1 VNADRSSATGAIMR
15 SAGVFILA
23 FVASAIAGMLAYAA
37 VSLLPDWDDAA
48 GRGLGEAYRALLTA
62 AYVIL
67 SIILYGF
74 AAWRRDRERHLKRA
88 LRILFLVPFLIAGL
102 GALDN
107 GFQHIDWLR
116 EAVALVQMFTPLW
129 IVALVQ
135 WLILHT
141 FLSRQ
146 TADAATASASPTTA

>member
-1 VNADRSSATGAIMR
+1 MR

-48 GRGLGEAYRALLTA
+48 GRGLGEAYRALLIA

-74 AAWRRDRERHLKRA
+74 AAWRRDCARHLKRA
-88 LRILFLVPFLIAGL
+88 LRILFLVPFLIAVL
-102 GALDN
+102 GAIDN
-107 GFQHIDWLR
+107 GLHHIDWLR
-116 EAVALVQMFTPLW
+116 EAVSLVQMFTPLW

-141 FLSRQ
+141 YLSRQ
-146 TADAATASASPTTA
+146 TACAATASASPTTA

>member
-1 VNADRSSATGAIMR
+1 MR

-23 FVASAIAGMLAYAA
+23 FIASAVAGMLAFAA

-48 GRGLGEAYRALLTA
+48 GRGLGEAFRVLLTA

-74 AAWRRDRERHLKRA
+74 AAWRRDRARHLKRA
-88 LRILFLVPFLIAGL
+88 LRILFLAPFLIVVL
-102 GALDN
+102 GVIDN
-107 GFQHIDWLR
+107 GMHHIDWLR
-116 EAVALVQMFTPLW
+116 EAVGMVQMFVPLW

-141 FLSRQ
+141 YLSRQ
-146 TADAATASASPTTA
+146 TADADTLSASPKIA

>member
-1 VNADRSSATGAIMR
+1 MR

-23 FVASAIAGMLAYAA
+23 FIASAVAGMLAFAV

-48 GRGLGEAYRALLTA
+48 GRGLGEAFRVLLTA

-74 AAWRRDRERHLKRA
+74 AAWRRDRARHFKRA
-88 LRILFLVPFLIAGL
+88 LHILFLVPFLIAVL
-102 GALDN
+102 GAIDN
-107 GFQHIDWLR
+107 GIHHIDWLR
-116 EAVALVQMFTPLW
+116 EAVGLVQMFVPLW

-141 FLSRQ
+141 HLSRQ
-146 TADAATASASPTTA
+146 TADAETIAASPKIA